1 MADIAFSPELV
12 VMLDDVQSYQEA
24 EAALAN
30 HLVKLGY
37 AKKSFP
43 SAIAEREES
52 FPTGLQI
59 GEFNAAMPHC
69 DSENVNRAA
78 ICVGVIK
85 NPVSW
90 KRMDDPDE
98 TCNVGFI
105 TMLALTEA
113 HSHLE
118 MLQRVVALIQDQE
131 LMSKIASVSSP
142 QEVFDL
148 VGSKLNQ

>member
-1 MADIAFSPELV
+1 MADIAFSSELV
-12 VMLDDVQSYQEA
+12 VMLDDVKTYQEA
-24 EAALAN
+24 EAVLAK
-30 HLVKLGY
+30 HLVELGY
-37 AKKSFP
+37 AKSSFP
-43 SAIAEREES
+43 QAIAEREES

-69 DSENVNRAA
+69 DPENVNQAA

-85 NPVSW
+85 NPVNW

-98 TCNVGFI
+98 TCKVSLV

-118 MLQRVVALIQDQE
+118 MLQKVVALIQDQG
-131 LMSKIASVSSP
+131 LMGKIASVSSP
-142 QEVFDL
+142 QEVFEL
-148 VGSKLNQ
+148 VGSKLN

>member
-1 MADIAFSPELV
+1 MAEIAFSPELV
-12 VMLDDVQSYQEA
+12 VILDGVHSYQEA
-24 EAALAN
+24 ETALAN
-30 HLVKLGY
+30 HLVELGY
-37 AKKSFP
+37 AKNSFP
-43 SAIAEREES
+43 QAIAEREES

-69 DSENVNRAA
+69 DPENVNQAA

-85 NPVSW
+85 NPVNW

-98 TCNVGFI
+98 TCKVSLV

-131 LMSKIASVSSP
+131 LMGKIASAGSP
-142 QEVFDL
+142 KEVFDL
-148 VGSKLNQ
+148 VGSKLN